1 VPSQPAASEVQLEKL
16 DFMTFPNYKQWSYAI
31 INPENEKHCLEEA
44 EAIYGHVTSLHVYQ
58 PECFK

>member
-1 VPSQPAASEVQLEKL
+1 MPFQKKCDL
-16 DFMTFPNYKQWSYAI
+16 YYAI

-58 PECFK
+58 LECFK